1 MKEGLEK
8 VLKKSWKIFLLG
20 VAIKMG
26 TVVLQS
32 DTQSSAYGE
41 FVQENPQQEIYNS
54 DTTNLKRDYLFYN
67 LCKED

>member
-41 FVQENPQQEIYNS
+41 SVQENPQQEIYNS